1 MQLHYHS
8 PLDPSIPPPTYHP
21 IFHRLKSPSGPTSPV
36 SPISEHAPELVWET
50 RFIKCSTAMVSA
62 RPCSQA
68 ITTPTAMAAA
78 DIVLQ
83 FTDHYSY
90 SALSYF
96 LLIKPIV
103 TLFSTILVLALFP
116 LALGT
121 IFGLPVYL
129 RAARRWGRWQAG
141 VALENL

>member
-1 MQLHYHS
+1 VL
-8 PLDPSIPPPTYHP
+8 
-21 IFHRLKSPSGPTSPV
+21 RLCSDTST
-36 SPISEHAPELVWET
+36 T
-50 RFIKCSTAMVSA
+50 R
-62 RPCSQA
+62 
-68 ITTPTAMAAA
+68 TPTADA
-78 DIVLQ
+78 DKAVQ

-96 LLIKPIV
+96 LLIKPVV